1 MTIGYMKEHL
11 KAKTPTAA
19 AIVGLLVV
27 VAAVV
32 VTRVFGVVVGDS
44 LDMVTRRAI
53 SLGRMWGIAG
63 VLVALVLYWEQRPLA
78 SIGLQRPT
86 VKTIGLGVG
95 GFIATLVVFTLL
107 NPIINALG
115 LGTTQE
121 AVGAYSPLPIWLTVI
136 LAVTAGI
143 TEEIIFRGYLLER
156 IGEATGAL
164 WVGAVLSAIIFTL
177 LHLPQWG
184 GGATLQIGIWA
195 TIVTVYYVITRDLGA
210 VILLHVL
217 NDLLNIVIATL

>member
-1 MTIGYMKEHL
+1 MTIGYVKEHL
-11 KAKTPTAA
+11 KAKTPAAA

-44 LDMVTRRAI
+44 LDIVTRKAI
-53 SLGRMWGIAG
+53 SLVRMWAISG

-95 GFIATLVVFTLL
+95 GFIANLVVFTLL

-121 AVGAYSPLPIWLTVI
+121 AVRAYSPLSIWITVL

-156 IGEATGAL
+156 IEEATGAL
-164 WVGAVLSAIIFTL
+164 WVGAVLSAVIFTL

-184 GGATLQIGIWA
+184 AGATLQIGIWTA
-195 TIVTVYYVITRDLGA
+195 IVTVYYIMTRDLGA
-210 VILLHVL
+210 TILLHVL
-217 NDLLNIVIATL
+217 NDLFNIVIPML